1 MAETIK
7 AVQDFVDESG
17 ASVDVTPAYT
27 ALWALVDELRQKVEK
42 RFALTR
48 DPSTERFETYSGD
61 DGQGG
66 GPSGTIRAYTGPEV
80 DWMVH
85 SWIANPTASF
95 TNLHL
100 TVWLGPQVRVP
111 HFGLAFGT
119 FPQVWCYLDYL
130 PRADLLVDLDY
141 LDTYY
146 EPLNEEHLD
155 VRSRDGLD
163 VFVSRAL
170 HVRESLTDTAHV
182 FSCADHDLALPLVT
196 ELAHARLDRWLQWVD
211 EAPEV
216 PEPERAALRE
226 RDEAVR
232 RNIAERDPANVMG
245 VRYFGEEMTADLVRA
260 LWGGDRALPRP

>member
-1 MAETIK
+1 MTVAETIK

-17 ASVDVTPAYT
+17 ASVDVTRTYT

-42 RFALTR
+42 RFAVTR
-48 DPSTERFETYSGD
+48 DPSTERFETYGD
-61 DGQGG
+61 PAT
-66 GPSGTIRAYTGPEV
+66 GPTGTIRGCSGAEV

-95 TNLHL
+95 TNIHL

-146 EPLNEEHLD
+146 EPLNDEHLE
-155 VRSRDGLD
+155 VRARPGLD

-182 FSCADHDLALPLVT
+182 FSCADHDLALPTVT
-196 ELAHARLDRWLQWVD
+196 ELAHSRLDRWLQWVD

-216 PEPERAALRE
+216 PVAERGALRE

-245 VRYFGEEMTADLVRA
+245 VRYFGEQLTSDLVRA
-260 LWGGDRALPRP
+260 LWGGDRQLPRP

>member
-1 MAETIK
+1 MAETFK

-17 ASVDVTPAYT
+17 ATVDVTPAYT
-27 ALWALVDELRQKVEK
+27 HLAALVEELKAKVDK

-48 DPSTERFETYSGD
+48 DASTEQFERYSGD
-61 DGQGG
+61 
-66 GPSGTIRAYTGPEV
+66 GPTGTIRAYSGPEI

-100 TVWLGPQVRVP
+100 TIWLGPQIRVP

-119 FPQVWCYLDYL
+119 FPQVWCYLDYV

-146 EPLNEEHLD
+146 EPLNEESLD
-155 VRSRDGLD
+155 IRARPGLD
-163 VFVSRAL
+163 RFVSRAL
-170 HVRESLTDTAHV
+170 HVRESLTETAHC
-182 FSCADHDLALPLVT
+182 FSCLDDELALATTT
-196 ELAHARLDRWLQWVD
+196 ELAHSRLDRWLQWVD
-211 EAPEV
+211 EAPRV
-216 PEPERAALRE
+216 PESEQAALRD
-226 RDEAVR
+226 RDQAVR

-245 VRYFGEEMTADLVRA
+245 VRYFGEQMTAGLVKA

>member
-17 ASVDVTPAYT
+17 AAVDVTPAYT
-27 ALWALVDELRQKVEK
+27 ELWALVDELRAKVAK
-42 RFALTR
+42 RFDLTR
-48 DPSTERFETYSGD
+48 DASTEQFESYSGD
-61 DGQGG
+61 
-66 GPSGTIRAYTGPEV
+66 GPTGTIRAYSGPEV

-95 TNLHL
+95 TNIHL
-100 TVWLGPQVRVP
+100 TIWLGPQVRVP

-146 EPLNEEHLD
+146 EPLNDEHLE
-155 VRSRDGLD
+155 VRARPGLD

-170 HVRESLTDTAHV
+170 HVRESLTDTAHC
-182 FSCADHDLALPLVT
+182 FSCLDDGQALAT
-196 ELAHARLDRWLQWVD
+196 ARELAHSRLDRWLQWVD
-211 EAPEV
+211 EATAV
-216 PEPERAALRE
+216 PEAERPALRD
-226 RDEAVR
+226 RDEALR

-245 VRYFGEEMTADLVRA
+245 VRYFGEQMTQDLVRA
-260 LWGGDRALPRP
+260 LWGGGRALPRP